1 MITEIPELHPKDLLF
16 PPYNLSSDSL
26 AVLLGVSKYTVES
39 WLYKKRSPQSPVKR
53 LCYLVS
59 TGKANTN

>member
-26 AVLLGVSKYTVES
+26 AVLLGVSKYTVDS
-39 WLYKKRSPQSPVKR
+39 WKYNKRSPQVAIKK
-53 LCYLVS
+53 L
-59 TGKANTN
+59 